1 MKESVCGLNT
11 FVGVWAFTMLFGT
24 LSVNN
29 NNLPPPPPHPPPFKW
44 EIHCDATKYFVQIG
58 LSWVSEW
65 YWCASMHKDEGMTW
79 LTAIILFCFILFLK
93 MEIKYEWPGLMGA
106 KIVKWGWVIWFL
118 SVQRSIKKTE
128 YFIVCVLP
136 TSLPKQSALL
146 LLANMYLANIYN
158 FISYLAVL
166 FNLSV
171 NVIRSE
177 EFGTLSCHPE
187 KKKKENAL
195 QYNRWKHTIFFNLK
209 NKSCSSHILMNNGP
223 PENSSLQNHKT

>member
-1 MKESVCGLNT
+1 MCQHAQRWRHDLVNSNHIVLFHSVSQN
-11 FVGVWAFTMLFGT
+11 GVKIW
-24 LSVNN
+24 
-29 NNLPPPPPHPPPFKW
+29 
-44 EIHCDATKYFVQIG
+44 
-58 LSWVSEW
+58 
-65 YWCASMHKDEGMTW
+65 
-79 LTAIILFCFILFLK
+79 
-93 MEIKYEWPGLMGA
+93 GLMGA

-171 NVIRSE
+171 NVIRSQ

-187 KKKKENAL
+187 KKKENAL
-195 QYNRWKHTIFFNLK
+195 QYNRRKHTIFFNLK